1 MESLSLWYHVR
12 ATLQNWRGEN
22 MNIVTGERG
31 GVLVSILLIALATLI
46 LLISL
51 VAIFGQN
58 YWASL
63 AFFLIGVVTYP
74 VGIRLLNRFSKQ
86 T

>member
-1 MESLSLWYHVR
+1 
-12 ATLQNWRGEN
+12 